1 MRTPTSPFIRIKE
14 KVSFYEIKSD
24 GYSGMSKFEFPIYL
38 APENALVSSVQHIS
52 NKLFG
57 HSQADFHI
65 VINNVINR
73 TVLVEKIEFRSG
85 ASTIKTTPIN
95 KNEIDKKS
103 GPTSK
108 NAFNPNKVS
117 VKSVHPQIS
126 NLEMLRNE
134 SLGVLLSLNKETNF
148 FVN

>member
-1 MRTPTSPFIRIKE
+1 MRTPTSSFIRIKE

-24 GYSGMSKFEFPIYL
+24 GYSGMSKFEFPVYL

-73 TVLVEKIEFRSG
+73 TVLVDKIEFRSD
-85 ASTIKTTPIN
+85 ALTVKTTPIN
-95 KNEIDKKS
+95 KNELDKKS
-103 GPTSK
+103 GTSK
-108 NAFNPNKVS
+108 TAFNPNKVS
-117 VKSVHPQIS
+117 VKSIHPQIS

-134 SLGVLLSLNKETNF
+134 SFGVLLSLNKETNF
-148 FVN
+148 FVK